1 MFTSSTLTNSA
12 TPTQAMRWLGKMRH
26 RLAALV
32 VLLLMVSGA
41 VYFAHGAT
49 HSCKDFD
56 NVTLCYDNE
65 TDLSPLLQEAA
76 FRYDGNVTI
85 ARKGQ
90 APLLKLVASPAAS
103 AAMVLHVVDGSVEG
117 GPIVRFPLSIFGAL
131 QFINEPNAQPL
142 ISTIKTDISNCGG
155 QFATIE
161 GKFKINT
168 VDATIV
174 LPTTDDIVST
184 DDLDQCNGVRS
195 LANAFRFD
203 YLDRNGITQLFEAD
217 ETSAVNLTGGIYR
230 WDLTARNFTST
241 FDAKIKLND
250 STENPNLQLRIRTTI
265 DELGKLTGG
274 IDAFKVKIAGL
285 LMAATNVVLQPG
297 VGAQPATFKAG
308 KVTVAKVDNPDQPSF
323 NPLDSTLIF
332 EFTNLKYNLG
342 KWEIDGVEVAM
353 PNLAFGTAFSM
364 EQNKIGILSETSNGQ
379 TVQSIQIKSNL
390 VFNEGNGVPIVLRI
404 GRAQDGNGQF
414 KPVFQA
420 GLQDQKIKLGT
431 LAFNLKNV
439 TFVGNTAE
447 NFWGLKADSAAVQ
460 WPPHLGGQTAA
471 AVANFKIGINRDLK
485 MQFALGNGTV
495 GLPPF
500 ENNVFKGLLQA
511 SIGVVAETVT
521 ITGTGT
527 FTIKLAGNANSAG
540 VAVTAIL
547 RHNRNINATVAQVES
562 ANEIAAQLT
571 ASGVDAARICFAPG
585 GVRIACPGEP
595 PLPETIAP
603 KAFELKLAGF
613 NLKLAGFG
621 LNVLNPRSTD
631 DGGFAADDVGFSLP
645 FGLSTDGN
653 SANAQIQGLVVSG
666 DGNVSI
672 SGGGIGLPSLKIGN
686 LKIAGLKG
694 SFLKEANGNYAFAG
708 GAKLPLPGI
717 ENIGVDV
724 IIRTNGSGG
733 FAGAGIKVEIN
744 LPATAGIPVGTSGM
758 LLTGMRG
765 SFDINNGT
773 TTFGLGVT
781 FRSVATLPLGP
792 LGQLS
797 LVKVDG
803 DITVQFNPFKFIGN
817 TDLSVLIFELA
828 SASIRFGDGEGFDGR
843 SGINVEVIVN
853 KVIMKGVFKLRYSK
867 GTASD
872 PNKRRFAAS
881 ATWTFGIKRGDFGTA
896 IPPFNLGGI
905 DAQLAGGIFTDK
917 NNNPA
922 TETTGV
928 RASICGPNG
937 NLCIGMFVN
946 LGKQVGSGF
955 IDFTNIDKYVLT
967 PAAAIRAAAA
977 RGEVGFASRRLTID
991 EVDQLGLVVAADSLA
1006 AGVFEEIID
1015 IPVAQTTTLL
1025 AGIDYFSGTPLVRL
1039 QLPDGTILSEGTIN
1053 GTSQTVLVDTQSITK
1068 SVYFVL
1074 SGATPGT
1081 YKLLIDNATDY
1092 EKVSYTV
1099 NNSPKLAVGDVTCPS
1114 RPLTPV
1120 TTVCRIGLSAR
1131 TDVSVDASAVE
1142 AINASTATITWTG
1155 SDIDS
1160 PGTTVTIGYIKDS
1173 GDKNN
1178 IDYSA
1183 INFISEGL
1191 ALSAG
1196 LHTFDF
1202 KESGTGDYRF
1212 VVIADDGINGLVYL
1226 ASDTVISV
1234 TDKLAPAVPTGL
1246 QAVPQAGEMLV
1257 KWTQNTE
1264 ADLAGYEIGFGL
1276 VNDPNAFIYSRNM
1289 GPKEI
1294 VTGTNS
1300 IVDAKI
1306 WGLNDNVTIFYGLRA
1321 YDSSGNFSDWTPLQS
1336 ATPWALAP
1344 KSWEPLPDSVGVR
1357 GVVEIAFA
1365 QPMKFETL
1373 ENKLVVKDGNGQVV
1387 QGTSYF
1393 LSDLDGN
1400 VIGVGFQPAVAF
1412 NGPASASLSGGANG
1426 VQSADGRTMGSD
1438 YSWKFTLTTPN
1449 PLPSLGSTIFLPI
1462 INR

>member
-1 MFTSSTLTNSA
+1 MRPESSTPCVRLLSSGQ
-12 TPTQAMRWLGKMRH
+12 PLRWLGVPLH

-32 VLLLMVSGA
+32 VLLLLVSGA
-41 VYFAHGAT
+41 VYFARGAT
-49 HSCKDFD
+49 QSCKDFD
-56 NVTLCYDNE
+56 NVTICYDNE
-65 TDLSPLLQEAA
+65 TDLAPLLQEAV

-103 AAMVLHVVDGSVEG
+103 AATVLHVVDGSVEG

-184 DDLDQCNGVRS
+184 NDLDQCNGVRS

-203 YLDRNGITQLFEAD
+203 YLDRNGITQLFEAN
-217 ETSAVNLTGGIYR
+217 ETSAVNLTGGIYK
-230 WDLTARNFTST
+230 WDLTARNFTSA
-241 FDAKIKLND
+241 FNANVKLND
-250 STENPNLQLRIRTTI
+250 ASENPNLQIRIRTTI

-285 LMAATNVVLQPG
+285 LMAATNVTMQLG
-297 VGAQPATFKAG
+297 VGGQSATFKAG

-332 EFTNLKYNLG
+332 EFTNLKYSQG

-353 PNLAFGTAFSM
+353 PNLALGTAFSM

-500 ENNVFKGLLQA
+500 ENNVFKGVLQA

-547 RHNRNINATVAQVES
+547 RHNRNINATVAQVQS

-571 ASGVDAARICFAPG
+571 ASGVNAARICFGPG
-585 GVRIACPGEP
+585 GRRIACPGEP

-645 FGLSTDGN
+645 FGLSTDGS
-653 SANAQIQGLVVSG
+653 SANAQIQGLVVTG

-717 ENIGVDV
+717 ENIGVEV
-724 IIRTNGSGG
+724 TIRSDGNGS
-733 FAGAGIKVEIN
+733 FAGAGVKVEIN
-744 LPATAGIPVGTSGM
+744 LPTTAGIPVGPSGM

-765 SFDINNGT
+765 TFDINNST

-881 ATWTFGIKRGDFGTA
+881 ATWTFGIKKGDFGTA

-922 TETTGV
+922 TETSGI

-946 LGKQVGSGF
+946 LAENVGSGDF
-955 IDFTNIDKYVLT
+955 VDFTNIDKYALI
-967 PAAAIRAAAA
+967 PAAAVRAAAA
-977 RGEVGFASRRLTID
+977 RGEVGFASRRLTPD
-991 EVDQLGLVVAADSLA
+991 EVNQLGLVVAADALA
-1006 AGVFEEIID
+1006 AGIFEEIVD
-1015 IPVAQTTTLL
+1015 IPITQTTTLL
-1025 AGIDYFSGTPLVRL
+1025 AGIDYFTGTPLVRL
-1039 QLPDGTILSEGTIN
+1039 QLPDGTILTESTVN
-1053 GTSQTVLVDTQSITK
+1053 GTNQTVLAETQAITK
-1068 SVYFVL
+1068 SIYFVV

-1092 EKVSYTV
+1092 EKVSYTL
-1099 NNSPKLAVGDVTCPS
+1099 NTAPQLTIGDVTCPS
-1114 RPLTPV
+1114 SNPPTPV
-1120 TTVCRIGLSAR
+1120 NTVCLIGLNASA
-1131 TDVSVDASAVE
+1131 DPSVAASAVE
-1142 AINASTATITWTG
+1142 QINASSATITWTG

-1160 PGTTVTIGYIKDS
+1160 PGATVNIGYIKDS
-1173 GDKNN
+1173 GDKDN

-1183 INFISEGL
+1183 INFVAEGL
-1191 ALSAG
+1191 PLSAG
-1196 LHTFDF
+1196 SHAINF
-1202 KESGTGDYRF
+1202 KESGTGAYRL

-1226 ASDTVISV
+1226 ASSTVISV
-1234 TDKLAPAVPTGL
+1234 TDKLAPAVPSGL
-1246 QAVPQAGEMLV
+1246 QAVSQAGEMLV
-1257 KWTQNTE
+1257 KWTQNSE

-1276 VNDPNAFIYSRNM
+1276 VNDPNQFIYSRNM
-1289 GPKEI
+1289 GPKE
-1294 VTGTNS
+1294 VMTGTNN

-1306 WGLNDNVTIFYGLRA
+1306 WGLQDNVTIFYGLRA
-1321 YDSSGNFSDWTPLQS
+1321 YDGSGNFSDWTPLQS
-1336 ATPWALAP
+1336 ATPWAVSPNTWTPIPGGAGTTL
-1344 KSWEPLPDSVGVR
+1344 
-1357 GVVEIAFA
+1357 VEIGFA
-1365 QPMKFETL
+1365 VPMKLETL
-1373 ENKLVVKDGNGQVV
+1373 ETALTVKD
-1387 QGTSYF
+1387 SA
-1393 LSDLDGN
+1393 GN
-1400 VIGVGFQPAVAF
+1400 VIPGTTYLLVDFDGTKTVGVGFVPNSPLKGAF
-1412 NGPASASLSGGANG
+1412 TATLKGGAG
-1426 VQSADGRTMGSD
+1426 GAQAADGRTMGAD
-1438 YSWKFTLTTPN
+1438 YTWSFTLKPTEVFM
-1449 PLPSLGSTIFLPI
+1449 PLVA
-1462 INR
+1462 R